1 MHSLRSATPG
11 ERRSWGAIRA
21 AKLRSYKTESRRARS
36 GGHSLQEPGYAFP
49 SVSYAGR
56 TALPGCHSRSGAA
69 LLQNRIAA
77 ARRAYF
83 AASTNSVV

>member
-1 MHSLRSATPG
+1 MPG
-11 ERRSWGAIRA
+11 ERRFRGAIRA
-21 AKLRSYKTESRRARS
+21 AKLRSYKTESRSRADAES
-36 GGHSLQEPGYAFP
+36 SLQEPGYAFP

-56 TALPGCHSRSGAA
+56 TALAGRHSRSGAA